1 MLHVGVDMH
10 KRFSKLAVLDD
21 DRVVLDECRLD
32 HRDRAG
38 MQQYF
43 RQLARPATV
52 TVEATRSWYWFFEL
66 LEAEDLPVKLA
77 HPLKV
82 RLIAEARIKTDA
94 IDALTLAELERAG
107 FLPEAYIP
115 PREVRDQREL
125 LRYRLGL
132 VWTRTGLKNRV
143 HAVVDKLGIRHE
155 FTDLFG
161 KAGRRFLAGLEL
173 RDVYRQALDGYL
185 AGIDFLT
192 ERIAEATRS
201 IRACLKQDPRAELLQ
216 TVPGIGELTAHLLL
230 AEIGDIGRF
239 VSAKRLCAY
248 SGLVPRTYQSG
259 SHCWQGKIT
268 RQGDRYIRWAMV
280 EAAYQATRQDA
291 ALADW
296 YQRLKLQKGAAV
308 ARVAVA
314 RKLLS
319 AVWHVLTKQEPY
331 RYRPL
336 RAFHPGKPEQAA
348 GQLR

>member
-1 MLHVGVDMH
+1 MLHVGIDMH
-10 KRFSKLAVLDD
+10 KHFSELAVLDD
-21 DRVVLDECRLD
+21 DRTVVDRRRLD

-38 MQQYF
+38 LQQYF
-43 RQLARPATV
+43 RRLARPATV
-52 TVEATRSWYWFFEL
+52 TLEATRSWYWLFEL
-66 LEAEDLPVKLA
+66 LEAEGLPVKLA

-115 PREVRDQREL
+115 PRDVRDQREL

-143 HAVVDKLGIRHE
+143 HALLDKLGIGHD

-161 KAGRRFLAGLEL
+161 RAGRRFLAAIEL

-192 ERIAEATRS
+192 DGIAAATRS
-201 IRACLKQDPRAELLQ
+201 IRAALKQDPRAELLL

-230 AEIGDIGRF
+230 CEIGDIARF
-239 VSAKRLCAY
+239 PSAKRLCAY

-259 SHCWQGKIT
+259 SHCWQGEIT

-280 EAAYQATRQDA
+280 EAAYQATRQDM

-296 YQRLKLQKGAAV
+296 YRRLKLKKGAAV

-314 RKLLS
+314 RKLLYS
-319 AVWHVLTKQEPY
+319 VWYVLTRQEPY
-331 RYRPL
+331 RFRPL
-336 RAFHPGKPEQAA
+336 RMYHPGKPEPVA